1 MEVSIK
7 SQLLATAYAI
17 FFGLFLGIIYDFSR
31 SIRVLITGSFDL
43 KFKNNVVLKKLP
55 LFKVICKNRE
65 EKAVKPYKII
75 TFFTDVLF
83 FLLIIPFV
91 AIFVYATSSGIVRWY
106 LFLGFGIGIV
116 IYFLTLRRLIR
127 PIYELLTILFRLILE
142 YIKFPFKIAL
152 IRLNLKIKA
161 QNEKRKIKIKKKEK
175 NEEKKQV
182 ILYIGKIKSPDD
194 K

>member
-83 FLLIIPFV
+83 HGYL
-91 AIFVYATSSGIVRWY
+91 SRRKMGILVQNAVGFQQFDAPVGDLQR
-106 LFLGFGIGIV
+106 LCRLG
-116 IYFLTLRRLIR
+116 T
-127 PIYELLTILFRLILE
+127 LLTDLFAV
-142 YIKFPFKIAL
+142 FHQSAAPG
-152 IRLNLKIKA
+152 NG
-161 QNEKRKIKIKKKEK
+161 Q
-175 NEEKKQV
+175 QV
-182 ILYIGKIKSPDD
+182 GLLL
-194 K
+194 